1 MIAEPVIFL
10 DKDGTLVR
18 DVPYNVD
25 PSKIVLEDGAARSLR
40 RLAEAGYRF
49 VVVSNQSGVARGF
62 FKEEA
67 LQAVA
72 DRLNQVLAEAAGVA
86 LDGFFYCPHHP
97 RGSVAE
103 YAVECDCRKPQPGM
117 LIKAARALGIEL
129 DQAWMIGDIL
139 DDVEAGKRA
148 GCRAI
153 LIDNGHET
161 LWKRGPFR
169 SPDFTAGSLE
179 EAAEIILS
187 QRVASD
193 RPSGPEKIM

>member
-18 DVPYNVD
+18 DVPYNAD
-25 PSKIVLEDGAARSLR
+25 PAKIVLEEGAASGLR
-40 RLAEAGYRF
+40 RLAEAGYHF

-72 DRLNQVLAEAAGVA
+72 DRLDQVLAESAGVT
-86 LDGFFYCPHHP
+86 LDGFYYCPHHP
-97 RGSVAE
+97 QGSVAE

-117 LIKAARALGIEL
+117 LIKAAQALGIDL
-129 DQAWMIGDIL
+129 RRAWMVGDIL

-169 SPDFTAGSLE
+169 SPDFNACSLE
-179 EAAEIILS
+179 EAAEIIINNP
-187 QRVASD
+187 Q
-193 RPSGPEKIM
+193 GPETI